1 MRLFLLLRQ
10 DFDSIDDSYDFPSY
24 VDLGDLHDLIP
35 IYLRDVVLYLQA
47 LDFVS
52 WALDLKTIFMADSIF
67 EYLDSFRNM
76 VFFQFL
82 LVLHLLKLTQI
93 LIVHAFLLNIIKTCL
108 LLNTYSSA

>member
-52 WALDLKTIFMADSIF
+52 
-67 EYLDSFRNM
+67 
-76 VFFQFL
+76 
-82 LVLHLLKLTQI
+82 
-93 LIVHAFLLNIIKTCL
+93 
-108 LLNTYSSA
+108 